1 MELFLTLLGD
11 IKVFRWPF
19 FVVYDPAGY
28 QVKGADVRAAME
40 CLQPGDILVRGYSSY
55 LDGYFIPSYFSH
67 AGLYLG
73 DVTEDDRRLV
83 PDPLPADTPFAP
95 GKQMVVHAIAEGVQ
109 MEDLLQFCR
118 CDTLAVLRFPAELQR
133 TCVVPEEIVSK
144 LPFIHPEE
152 KEIFDELNAGG
163 TVPFERAFPV
173 IRRSAL
179 SLLGID
185 YDFEFDFLEF
195 NSVSCTELLFYAT
208 RCLSPFLG
216 VFPEKTRVLF
226 FDHVGIV
233 PDALVRSPL
242 SVVWQSPSCDVAEIE
257 KLREAVRTPPA
268 AARTRA
274 A

>member
-1 MELFLTLLGD
+1 MAVSLS
-11 IKVFRWPF
+11 
-19 FVVYDPAGY
+19 
-28 QVKGADVRAAME
+28 
-40 CLQPGDILVRGYSSY
+40 PGTVHGW
-55 LDGYFIPSYFSH
+55 DGWWI
-67 AGLYLG
+67 
-73 DVTEDDRRLV
+73 RRRPLEVGLV
-83 PDPLPADTPFAP
+83 PSVGGRL
-95 GKQMVVHAIAEGVQ
+95 MS
-109 MEDLLQFCR
+109 
-118 CDTLAVLRFPAELQR
+118 LRWRGHELSF
-133 TCVVPEEIVSK
+133 V
-144 LPFIHPEE
+144 HPEE

-257 KLREAVRTPPA
+257 KLREAVRPPLA
-268 AARTRA
+268 ATRTRA